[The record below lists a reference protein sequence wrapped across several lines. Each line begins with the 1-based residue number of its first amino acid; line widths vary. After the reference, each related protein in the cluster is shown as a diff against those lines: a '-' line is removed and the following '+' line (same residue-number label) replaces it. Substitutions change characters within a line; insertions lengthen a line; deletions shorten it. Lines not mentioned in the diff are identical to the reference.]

1 MPLFAYSA
9 ATAPQAASA
18 RAAQVQGA
26 DFIAGGTDMMQ
37 LVAERIR
44 VPREVIDI
52 NRLPFTG
59 IRTDG
64 QGVRI
69 GALERMSDVADDPAI
84 RERFPAVA
92 EALLASASPQVRNM
106 ATMGGNLLQRTRCL
120 YFRDAATPCNK
131 RVPGS
136 GCPAREGQNRHNAIF
151 GTSEHCI
158 AAHASDLAVALV
170 ALDARVA
177 LTGGPRGD
185 REIPVA
191 ELHRL
196 PGDTPH
202 LETVLEQ
209 GELIAALILPDAPYA
224 RRSHYLKVRDRASF
238 EWALTSAAVGLD
250 IDEAGGTIRQAR
262 IAVGGVGTKP
272 WRLPQVEAAL
282 AGSKPDDAA
291 FRAAAERAGEGAQT
305 YGHNAFKVELV
316 KRTVA
321 RALAKVG
328 GAA

>member
-1 MPLFAYSA
+1 MSLFAYSA
-9 ATAPQAASA
+9 ASSPQAASE
-18 RAAQVQGA
+18 RALQIQGA

-37 LVAERIR
+37 LITERVR

-52 NRLPFTG
+52 NALSFTG
-59 IRTDG
+59 IHVDG
-64 QGVRI
+64 QSVRI
-69 GALERMSDVADDPAI
+69 GALERMSDVADDAAI

-136 GCPAREGQNRHNAIF
+136 GCPARDGQNRHNAIF
-151 GTSEHCI
+151 GTSERCI

-177 LTGGPRGD
+177 LTGGPQGD
-185 REIPVA
+185 REIAVA

-202 LETVLEQ
+202 LETVLEP
-209 GELIAALILPDAPYA
+209 GELIAALILPDAPFA

-250 IDEAGGTIRQAR
+250 LDDAAGTIRQAR
-262 IAVGGVGTKP
+262 VAVGGVGTKP

-282 AGSKPDDAA
+282 AGSKPDAA
-291 FRAAAERAGEGAQT
+291 TFRAAAERAVEGAQPR
-305 YGHNAFKVELV
+305 GGNAFKVELV

-321 RALAKVG
+321 RALAEVG